1 MRWQHAM
8 SGPILVVSDGSDVM
22 LFERV
27 EAAEGYLEAIDV
39 LNEEFEVFG
48 ADGRRLQA
56 TAESDESPVV
66 IRELPGRAPEP
77 EKLRVVLRDYLL
89 AVQAVRP
96 ELVEMTQGDL
106 SNAGLPDLVSEMRA
120 VEERHRQ
127 RSITSRIRRLP
138 GALKGRLAG
147 R

>member
-1 MRWQHAM
+1 M
-8 SGPILVVSDGSDVM
+8 SGPIFVVSEGSNVL

-27 EAAEGYLEAIDV
+27 EAAEGYMEAIDV

-56 TAESDESPVV
+56 TAQSDESPVA

-77 EKLRVVLRDYLL
+77 ERLRVVLRDYLL

-96 ELVEMTQGDL
+96 ELVEMTQDEL
-106 SNAGLPDLVSEMRA
+106 SNAGLPDLVLGMRA

-127 RSITSRIRRLP
+127 RSIASRIRRVP
-138 GALKGRLAG
+138 GAIKARLAG

>member
-1 MRWQHAM
+1 M
-8 SGPILVVSDGSDVM
+8 SGPIFVVSDGSDVM

-27 EAAEGYLEAIDV
+27 ETAEGWLEAMDV
-39 LNEEFEVFG
+39 LNEELEVFG

-66 IRELPGRAPEP
+66 IRELPERAPEP
-77 EKLRVVLRDYLL
+77 EQLRVVLRDYLL

-96 ELVEMTQGDL
+96 ELVEMTQGVL
-106 SNAGLPDLVSEMRA
+106 SNAGLADLVSEMRA

-127 RSITSRIRRLP
+127 RSIASRVRRLP
-138 GALKGRLAG
+138 GAIKGRLAG
-147 R
+147 L